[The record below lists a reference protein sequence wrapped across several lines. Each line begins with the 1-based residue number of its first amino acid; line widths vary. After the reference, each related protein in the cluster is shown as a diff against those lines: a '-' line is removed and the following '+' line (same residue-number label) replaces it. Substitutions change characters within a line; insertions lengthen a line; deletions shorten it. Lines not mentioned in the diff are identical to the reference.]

1 MKTKTKVKKM
11 VFPLA
16 ILAGLSVMCAFAMP
30 RPAAA
35 QQDQQTQD
43 QQKQDQSQTDQQPKK
58 KKGGVFGGLKSVTTQ
73 SSDQNKA
80 TATMGTKGALDGKQ
94 IADKTPTDADK
105 QQVTDMEKYSVPQN
119 VLKKFQDDGHLQPK

>member
-1 MKTKTKVKKM
+1 MKTKTKVKRV

-16 ILAGLSVMCAFAMP
+16 ISAVMSVMFAFAMP

-43 QQKQDQSQTDQQPKK
+43 QQKQDQSQTDQQQKK
-58 KKGGVFGGLKSVTTQ
+58 KKGGVFGGLKAVTTQ
-73 SSDQNKA
+73 SSDQKKD
-80 TATMGTKGALDGKQ
+80 TASAGTKGALDGKQ

-105 QQVTDMEKYSVPQN
+105 QQVTEMEKYSVPQN